1 MFMTVKQHR
10 LAKDAAESTL
20 QKEIQQNQQQLV
32 DLESRNRQLEEE
44 VAKLSHENNLCRDL
58 MATYLSSGEMLQQIR
73 SALADNTGKLREEE
87 EELSAIDAT
96 FSATREAIGRLD
108 QRSQR
113 VLLESRRN
121 VQAVSELENSTSG
134 INTLVSTIQEIA
146 DQTNLLAL
154 NAAIEAARA
163 GEAGRGFAVVA
174 DEVRNL
180 AAKASDASGKIEE
193 LLREVLG
200 QSQQLKESAAV
211 SQECIE
217 EVSASSTQIGKV
229 VDEVMN
235 QAAHMKRVIG
245 NVSTTTF
252 LDTVKLDHAVWKHG
266 VYEQVVNGRLDE
278 TPCNHKNCRF
288 GLWYADVGQQS
299 QYRNLAGFDRVDLP
313 HQRVHQT
320 GIEAVEKAR
329 SGDHQA
335 YVSALSQ
342 MESASVEV
350 VRALEQMATELT
362 VKEA

>member
-1 MFMTVKQHR
+1 
-10 LAKDAAESTL
+10 
-20 QKEIQQNQQQLV
+20 
-32 DLESRNRQLEEE
+32 
-44 VAKLSHENNLCRDL
+44 
-58 MATYLSSGEMLQQIR
+58 
-73 SALADNTGKLREEE
+73 
-87 EELSAIDAT
+87 
-96 FSATREAIGRLD
+96 
-108 QRSQR
+108 
-113 VLLESRRN
+113 
-121 VQAVSELENSTSG
+121 
-134 INTLVSTIQEIA
+134 
-146 DQTNLLAL
+146 
-154 NAAIEAARA
+154 
-163 GEAGRGFAVVA
+163 
-174 DEVRNL
+174 
-180 AAKASDASGKIEE
+180 
-193 LLREVLG
+193 
-200 QSQQLKESAAV
+200 
-211 SQECIE
+211 
-217 EVSASSTQIGKV
+217 
-229 VDEVMN
+229 MN